1 MRSLRRGLLAVMV
14 TAGSLSPPASV
25 GATSVDDQRA
35 EVERIV
41 DELDRLQ
48 READVLAEDYAVAVD
63 EMRRLDGEII
73 EAEAEVAA
81 QQRNLD
87 ELRDDLADV
96 AIRSFTG
103 SGVDVLGP
111 LFSGTTAQSD
121 ALRRDQYARVAL
133 STGTATTDDLEQSV
147 ADLSDA
153 KDVLDAKQAEA
164 ETLALAI
171 SRAQGDAVAR
181 TAEYEAARSDAEA
194 KLGDLIEAEEER
206 RAAAAFAQLQA
217 STTASTTA
225 ATPPTSSSDDGRTES
240 GSNATSAEPAPAAT
254 TSENNGS
261 AGEQQDLGEG
271 GNGDGET
278 STTGPAENSDAE
290 PSGGADDASDNDN
303 QADARPAD
311 PPVSGLAGVAIQAAL
326 DQLGVPY
333 KYATSL
339 PGVSFDCSG
348 LTHYAWGQAG
358 VYLPRNSRAQQASV
372 PNVPIA
378 SAQPGDLLFYYSPIS
393 HVGIYLGGGQLV
405 HAPNS
410 GTTVKVANVSWDKVT
425 AVARPG

>member
-1 MRSLRRGLLAVMV
+1 MRMVRRSLLAVML
-14 TAGSLSPPASV
+14 TIGALSPPSPVRANP
-25 GATSVDDQRA
+25 VDDQRA

-48 READVLAEDYAVAVD
+48 READILAEDYAVAVD
-63 EMRRLDGEII
+63 DMRRLDGEII
-73 EAEAEVAA
+73 EAEADVAA
-81 QQRNLD
+81 QQRALD
-87 ELRDDLADV
+87 ELRGDLADV

-133 STGTATTDDLEQSV
+133 STGTVTTDDLEQSV
-147 ADLSDA
+147 AELSDA

-164 ETLALAI
+164 EALALTI
-171 SRAQGDAVAR
+171 SRARDDTVAR

-194 KLGDLIEAEEER
+194 KLGNLIEAEEQR
-206 RAAAAFAQLQA
+206 RAAAAYAQLQA
-217 STTASTTA
+217 STTEASSSASTG
-225 ATPPTSSSDDGRTES
+225 SGHDGSAGT
-240 GSNATSAEPAPAAT
+240 GSNGTSAEPAPN
-254 TSENNGS
+254 TSNAENDGS
-261 AGEQQDLGEG
+261 ASEQQDRDEG
-271 GNGDGET
+271 GSGESAT
-278 STTGPAENSDAE
+278 SPTGSTGSSDAG
-290 PSGGADDASDNDN
+290 PSGGSDQASDNDN
-303 QADARPAD
+303 QADAPPAD
-311 PPVSGLAGVAIQAAL
+311 PPASGLAGVAIQAAL

-372 PNVPIA
+372 RNVPIG